1 MARRYEMTGRAA
13 AMQRTREAI
22 LDAAVDLFTPAWF
35 DEVTL
40 ADVARVAGVSQQTVV
55 NHFGSKIGLYLAGVS
70 ERVAPALAELR
81 SQAVPGDVA
90 SIVETAVTDYETSG
104 DGTFRLVAIA
114 GRTPEL
120 DQVVEGG
127 RQAHRA
133 WVEHVFAPQLKGL
146 RGKRRERTVV
156 LLATSL
162 DVLVWKGLRRD
173 QGLGPQETAVHLRM
187 LVEGVLATVGRG

>member
-40 ADVARVAGVSQQTVV
+40 ADVAREAGVSQQTVV
-55 NHFGSKIGLYLAGVS
+55 NHFGSKIGLYLTGVS

-81 SQAVPGDVA
+81 SQAVPGDVG

-104 DGTFRLVAIA
+104 DATFRLVALA
-114 GRTPEL
+114 GRVPEL
-120 DQVVEGG
+120 DQVLDTG
-127 RQAHRA
+127 RRAHRE

-146 RGKRRERTVV
+146 RGKRRERTIV

-162 DVLVWKGLRRD
+162 DVLVWKARRRD
-173 QGLGPQETAVHLRM
+173 QGLDPDRTADHLRA
-187 LVEGVLATVGRG
+187 LVEGVLGSA